1 MLTRPQCATMC
12 LIVVVSHVLT
22 RPTVC
27 HIVSYCGGVTC
38 VDTATV
44 CHSVSYCGGVTC
56 VDTATVCHSVSYCG
70 GVTCVDTA
78 HSVPHC
84 VLLWWCH
91 MC

>member
-1 MLTRPQCATMC
+1 M
-12 LIVVVSHVLT
+12 LT

-56 VDTATVCHSVSYCG
+56 VSGCYLLNVHTCSTDTVRYLG
-70 GVTCVDTA
+70 
-78 HSVPHC
+78 
-84 VLLWWCH
+84 LW
-91 MC
+91 

>member
-1 MLTRPQCATMC
+1 MLTRPQCATLC

-44 CHSVSYCGGVTC
+44 CHI
-56 VDTATVCHSVSYCG
+56 VSYCG